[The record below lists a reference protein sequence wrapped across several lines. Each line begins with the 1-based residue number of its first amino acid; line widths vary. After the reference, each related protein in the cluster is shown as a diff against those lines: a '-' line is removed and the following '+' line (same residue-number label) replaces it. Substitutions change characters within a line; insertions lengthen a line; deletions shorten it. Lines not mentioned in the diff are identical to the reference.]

1 MYIVVC
7 YDISDHRR
15 RARLH
20 EEMLGFGT
28 PVQKSVFE
36 CQLTPSQFRQMKSRT
51 RRYARK
57 PTDSIRY
64 YQLCGKCAKRT
75 HSDGTA
81 LIETDSDE
89 DYVVT

>member
-20 EEMLGFGT
+20 ELLLSYGT

-36 CQLTPSQFRQMKSRT
+36 CQLSRAQL
-51 RRYARK
+51 RRLQAQARRFARK
-57 PTDSIRY
+57 SGESIRY
-64 YQLCGKCAKRT
+64 YQMCDRCQQRT
-75 HSDGTA
+75 QTDGTGLMEA
-81 LIETDSDE
+81 GPVRDF
-89 DYVVT
+89 VV

>member
-7 YDISDHRR
+7 YDISDNRR

-20 EEMLGFGT
+20 ELLLGYGN

-36 CQLTPSQFRQMKSRT
+36 CSLTGGQLQKLRARA

-57 PTDSIRY
+57 PGESIRY
-64 YQLCGKCAKRT
+64 YQLCARCQERT
-75 HSDGTA
+75 EADGTQ
-81 LIETDSDE
+81 LLETSPPKDF
-89 DYVVT
+89 VV